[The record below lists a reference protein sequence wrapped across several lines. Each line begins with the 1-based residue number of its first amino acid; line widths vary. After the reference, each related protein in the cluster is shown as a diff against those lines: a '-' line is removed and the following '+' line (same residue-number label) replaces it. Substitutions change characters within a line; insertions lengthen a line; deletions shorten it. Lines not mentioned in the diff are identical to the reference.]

1 MQLGVKTATL
11 WSKSKSELEKQLEE
25 LKLELVNLRVQKI
38 SSGATSKLT
47 KMYVWFCKAV
57 SVYGFSEC
65 LGVWA
70 HRILHGHPSRS
81 EKLGIGCGV
90 IYSTLMGLIILEHEN
105 GRVNF

>member
-1 MQLGVKTATL
+1 MQPGVKTATL
-11 WSKSKSELEKQLEE
+11 WSKSKTELEKQLEE

-65 LGVWA
+65 LGVGLVEYYVETRREA
-70 HRILHGHPSRS
+70 ESGTLDVARYIQRS
-81 EKLGIGCGV
+81 
-90 IYSTLMGLIILEHEN
+90 
-105 GRVNF
+105 